1 MTKHPLA
8 IAGIIIQ
15 GIALGFMLYGIMN
28 NTTILWIALPV
39 VFIGLAMAIVGA
51 IKNSKSE

>member
-1 MTKHPLA
+1 MRKHTLA

-15 GIALGFMLYGIMN
+15 AIALGFVIYGIMN
-28 NTTILWIALPV
+28 NTKILWIALPF

-51 IKNSKSE
+51 MKNSKTE